1 MDCEFVIND
10 ETLISP
16 IKLLEL
22 EGQDPQRKTGQVR
35 WYHNIDPE
43 KIYIVALDPS
53 LGTGGDMTQAELLK
67 LQFNIARY
75 TITASTYSALMKE
88 ISDSLKQTASKFN

>member
-1 MDCEFVIND
+1 MAVEKVNLDNVY
-10 ETLISP
+10 SVV
-16 IKLLEL
+16 
-22 EGQDPQRKTGQVR
+22 DPKMTSMEADVV
-35 WYHNIDPE
+35 
-43 KIYIVALDPS
+43 KALGS

>member
-1 MDCEFVIND
+1 MAVEKVNLDNVY
-10 ETLISP
+10 SVV
-16 IKLLEL
+16 
-22 EGQDPQRKTGQVR
+22 DPKMTSMEADVV
-35 WYHNIDPE
+35 
-43 KIYIVALDPS
+43 KALGS
-53 LGTGGDMTQAELLK
+53 LDTGGDMTQAELLK

>member
-1 MDCEFVIND
+1 MAVEKVNLDNVY
-10 ETLISP
+10 SVV
-16 IKLLEL
+16 
-22 EGQDPQRKTGQVR
+22 DPKMTSMEADVV
-35 WYHNIDPE
+35 
-43 KIYIVALDPS
+43 KALGS

-75 TITASTYSALMKE
+75 TITASTYSALMKK

>member
-1 MDCEFVIND
+1 MAV
-10 ETLISP
+10 
-16 IKLLEL
+16 
-22 EGQDPQRKTGQVR
+22 
-35 WYHNIDPE
+35 E
-43 KIYIVALDPS
+43 KINLDNVYSVVDPKMTSMEADVVKALGS